1 MTFLRGGISKG
12 SRDSTGSRASGHLG
26 YILTKNLPLSCP
38 CLKAELKGNGVIG
51 SVLEVSREDS
61 IGLYFGFYLL
71 ISSRSTVREVAGS
84 TAEKEKK
91 WTNCPGKAFKFADWV
106 GVEEVVVIAR
116 KISHY
121 KEISFIYWDNK
132 KVLWG

>member
-26 YILTKNLPLSCP
+26 YVLTKNLPLSCP
-38 CLKAELKGNGVIG
+38 YLKAELKGNGVIG
-51 SVLEVSREDS
+51 SVVEVSREDS

-84 TAEKEKK
+84 TAEK
-91 WTNCPGKAFKFADWV
+91 
-106 GVEEVVVIAR
+106 
-116 KISHY
+116 
-121 KEISFIYWDNK
+121 
-132 KVLWG
+132 